1 MVEMIICIVKFFIDM
16 TVFSVLPGLICL
28 VIILLA
34 YSLVRGVGPLI
45 S

>member
-16 TVFSVLPGLICL
+16 TVFSVLLGLICL

-34 YSLVRGVGPLI
+34 YIAWFAALDP
-45 S
+45 

>member
-1 MVEMIICIVKFFIDM
+1 MVKVIICIVKFFIDM

-28 VIILLA
+28 VITLLA
-34 YSLVRGVGPLI
+34 YSLVCGVGPLI